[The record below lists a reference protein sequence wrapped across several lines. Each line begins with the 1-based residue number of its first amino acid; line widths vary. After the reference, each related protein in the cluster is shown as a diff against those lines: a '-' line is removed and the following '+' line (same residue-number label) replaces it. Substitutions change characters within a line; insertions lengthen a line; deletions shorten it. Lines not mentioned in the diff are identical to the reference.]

1 MESGKLNFILGYN
14 KAIHII
20 IDEAYEEQM
29 EPPRVIRRPR
39 RLQ

>member
-1 MESGKLNFILGYN
+1 MENGKLNFILVSN
-14 KAIHII
+14 KVIHII

-29 EPPRVIRRPR
+29 EPPRVIRRPH